1 MKEESGESSPPSDES
16 PKSSDGGE
24 EPSPKSST
32 RAPAPAIAARESHD
46 EADERG
52 IAARLLR
59 YVYWLVWFVALPL
72 VAAVFFVWVLTPA
85 GTGDDNGP
93 FGLLTTF
100 VREQPVPVAI
110 LSFALAEFAIWPLR
124 FKLPLATFAYHPLPE
139 GVSEEMRADFERS
152 RMLLAEGY
160 ALLDRKGD
168 KVSEGARAATERA
181 LSGLQG
187 ELDGRPFDAKGLAA
201 AHARTDDVLGAHF
214 SSFRKGE
221 GRESM
226 EQLSLAILV
235 ALVLRAF
242 VFEAFKIPS
251 SSMVPTLQVG
261 DHIFVNKSSYG
272 PRIPFTMNRLWDSM
286 PPSRGDVMVFQF
298 PEKMEQDFIKRVI
311 AVPGDV
317 LEARGG
323 HPYING
329 WEVPNCRVGTY
340 RYTDQ
345 EPPNTQREGELY
357 VEFLGDQ
364 SFLTFY
370 DQLGSAFPETQ
381 GPFKVAPGEVWV
393 MGDNRHNSQDSRL
406 WWNGK
411 GGGVP
416 FANIKGRALFVWL
429 SVGNAG
435 MDWSRF
441 GARVMGEPHAPTGF
455 AALEPKI
462 QECLAKRPANTT
474 PPPAP

>member
-1 MKEESGESSPPSDES
+1 MKDSTGEDADSPTSEAEPTSEKPHTPPTSRSS
-16 PKSSDGGE
+16 
-24 EPSPKSST
+24 
-32 RAPAPAIAARESHD
+32 APAPAIAAAAPHD
-46 EADERG
+46 EALEQG
-52 IAARLLR
+52 FLAKVCRLA
-59 YVYWLVWFVALPL
+59 YWTVWFVALPL
-72 VAAVFFVWVLTPA
+72 AAAVFFVWVLTPA
-85 GTGDDNGP
+85 GGADDGGP
-93 FGLLTTF
+93 LALLTTF

-139 GVSEEMRADFERS
+139 GVPEELRSDFERS

-160 ALLDRKGD
+160 ALLDRRGE
-168 KVSEGARAATERA
+168 KVTEGARNATERA
-181 LSGLQG
+181 LVGLQAA
-187 ELDGRPFDAKGLAA
+187 LDARPFDAKGLAT
-201 AHARTDDVLGAHF
+201 AHARADDVLGSHF
-214 SSFRKGE
+214 GAFRKGE

-226 EQLSLAILV
+226 EQLALAILV

-272 PRIPFTMNRLWDSM
+272 PRIPFTMSRLWDSM
-286 PPSRGDVMVFQF
+286 PPHRGDVMVFQF

-311 AVPGDV
+311 AIPGDT
-317 LEARGG
+317 LEAHGG
-323 HPYING
+323 HPFING
-329 WEVPNCRVGTY
+329 WEVPNCKVGAY

-345 EPPNTQREGELY
+345 EPPNTQREGELF
-357 VEFLGDQ
+357 VEFLDDQ
-364 SFLTFY
+364 AFLTFY

-406 WWNGK
+406 WWNGT

-441 GARVMGEPHAPTGF
+441 GARVMGTPHAPTGF
-455 AALEPKI
+455 GALEPKI
-462 QECLAKRPANTT
+462 QDCLAKRPAVTT
-474 PPPAP
+474 PPPAK

>member
-1 MKEESGESSPPSDES
+1 MKDPADES
-16 PKSSDGGE
+16 PSDSASKTTERASEKGE
-24 EPSPKSST
+24 EQRAST
-32 RAPAPAIAARESHD
+32 PAPAIAAEPPHD
-46 EADERG
+46 EALEQG
-52 IAARLLR
+52 PLARIMR
-59 YVYWLVWFVALPL
+59 FFYWLIWFVALPL
-72 VAAVFFVWVLTPA
+72 GAAVFFVWVLTPA
-85 GTGDDNGP
+85 GTADDTGP
-93 FGLLTTF
+93 FALLTTF

-110 LSFALAEFAIWPLR
+110 LTFALAEFAIWPLR
-124 FKLPLATFAYHPLPE
+124 FKLPLATFAYHPLPA
-139 GVSEEMRADFERS
+139 GVPAELRSEFERS

-160 ALLDRKGD
+160 ALLDQRGE
-168 KVSEGARAATERA
+168 KVTEGARAATERGLIA
-181 LSGLQG
+181 LQA
-187 ELDGRPFDAKGLAA
+187 ELDARPFDGQRLSA
-201 AHARTDDVLGAHF
+201 AHARADDILGAHF
-214 SSFRKGE
+214 GAFRKGE

-226 EQLSLAILV
+226 EQLALAIMV
-235 ALVLRAF
+235 ALLLRAF

-272 PRIPFTMNRLWDSM
+272 PRIPFTMSRLWDWM
-286 PPSRGDVMVFQF
+286 PPNRGDVMVFQF

-311 AVPGDV
+311 AVPGDT
-317 LEARGG
+317 LEAHGG
-323 HPYING
+323 HPFING
-329 WEVPNCRVGTY
+329 WEVPNCKVGSY

-345 EPPNTQREGELY
+345 EPPNTQREGELF

-364 SFLTFY
+364 SYLTFY
-370 DQLGSAFPETQ
+370 DQLGTAFPEMQ
-381 GPFKVAPGEVWV
+381 GPFKVAPGEAWV

-441 GARVMGEPHAPTGF
+441 GARVMGTPHAPTGF
-455 AALEPKI
+455 GALEPKI

-474 PPPAP
+474 PPPPK

>member
-1 MKEESGESSPPSDES
+1 MKDSEPPDASDAKATSSEPPASAPHARTS
-16 PKSSDGGE
+16 V
-24 EPSPKSST
+24 
-32 RAPAPAIAARESHD
+32 PAPATAAQAPHD
-46 EADERG
+46 EALEQG
-52 IAARLLR
+52 LAARLLR
-59 YVYWLVWFVALPL
+59 SLYWMVWFIALPL
-72 VAAVFFVWVLTPA
+72 GAAVFFVWVLTPA
-85 GTGDDNGP
+85 GTVDDQGP
-93 FGLLTTF
+93 FALLTTF

-110 LSFALAEFAIWPLR
+110 LSFALTEFAIWPLR
-124 FKLPLATFAYHPLPE
+124 FKLPLATFAYQPLPA
-139 GVSEEMRADFERS
+139 GVPAEARTDFERA

-160 ALLDRKGD
+160 GLLDRRGD
-168 KVSEGARAATERA
+168 KVTEGARAAAER
-181 LSGLQG
+181 GLVQLQA
-187 ELDGRPFDAKGLAA
+187 EIDARPFDPKGLAT
-201 AHARTDDVLGAHF
+201 AHARADDVLGTHF
-214 SSFRKGE
+214 GSFRKGE

-226 EQLSLAILV
+226 EQLALAILV
-235 ALVLRAF
+235 ALTLRAF

-272 PRIPFTMNRLWDSM
+272 PRIPFTMSRLWDSM
-286 PPSRGDVMVFQF
+286 PPHRGDVMVFQF

-317 LEARGG
+317 LEAHGG
-323 HPYING
+323 HPMING
-329 WEVPNCRVGTY
+329 WEVPHCLVGTY
-340 RYTDQ
+340 KYTDQ
-345 EPPNTQREGELY
+345 EPPNTGREGELH
-357 VEFLGDQ
+357 VEFLEDQ
-364 SFLTFY
+364 AFLTFY
-370 DQLGSAFPETQ
+370 DQIGSAFPETQ

-441 GARVMGEPHAPTGF
+441 GTGVMGAPHAPTGF
-455 AALEPKI
+455 SALEPKI
-462 QECLAKRPANTT
+462 QECMSKRPAITT
-474 PPPAP
+474 PPPPK

>member
-1 MKEESGESSPPSDES
+1 MKDSSEGGDDAGVNEPAESEKPAEVAA
-16 PKSSDGGE
+16 KT
-24 EPSPKSST
+24 ST
-32 RAPAPAIAARESHD
+32 PAPAVAPAEPPHD
-46 EADERG
+46 EALEQG
-52 IAARLLR
+52 FVARALR
-59 YVYWLVWFVALPL
+59 LVYWLVWFVGLPL
-72 VAAVFFVWVLTPA
+72 AAAIFFVWVLTPA
-85 GTGDDNGP
+85 GTGDDSGP
-93 FGLLTTF
+93 FALLTTF

-110 LSFALAEFAIWPLR
+110 LSFAMAEFAIWPLR
-124 FKLPLATFAYHPLPE
+124 FKLPLASFAYVPLPE
-139 GVSEEMRADFERS
+139 GVSDEMRGDFERS

-160 ALLDRKGD
+160 GLIDRRGD
-168 KVSEGARAATERA
+168 KVSEGGKAATERA
-181 LSGLQG
+181 LSGLQSA
-187 ELDGRPFDAKGLAA
+187 LDARPFDAKALGV
-201 AHARTDDVLGAHF
+201 AHTRADDVLATHF
-214 SSFRKGE
+214 GSFRKGE

-226 EQLSLAILV
+226 EQLALAILV

-272 PRIPFTMNRLWDSM
+272 PRIPFTMSRIWDSM
-286 PPSRGDVMVFQF
+286 PPHRGDVMVFQF

-311 AVPGDV
+311 AVPGDT
-317 LEARGG
+317 LEAHGG
-323 HPYING
+323 HPWING
-329 WEVPNCRVGTY
+329 WEVPNCLVGNY
-340 RYTDQ
+340 KYTDQ

-416 FANIKGRALFVWL
+416 YANIKGRALFVWL
-429 SVGNAG
+429 SVGNNG

-441 GARVMGEPHAPTGF
+441 GARVMGTPHAPTGF
-455 AALEPKI
+455 PALESKI

-474 PPPAP
+474 PPAAK